1 MRIKWS
7 FDYEKLQQNIIKLE
21 KPNKYIQFICYLSIV
36 EIGVGRHMYV
46 IDFDFC
52 LFSVDYLCDIYKKK
66 IVLVIFMLNIFI
78 NKKILFQK
86 S

>member
-46 IDFDFC
+46 IDLTFA
-52 LFSVDYLCDIYKKK
+52 Y
-66 IVLVIFMLNIFI
+66 
-78 NKKILFQK
+78 FQ
-86 S
+86 

>member
-52 LFSVDYLCDIYKKK
+52 LFSVDYLCDIYQKK

-78 NKKILFQK
+78 KKILFQK

>member
-1 MRIKWS
+1 
-7 FDYEKLQQNIIKLE
+7 
-21 KPNKYIQFICYLSIV
+21 
-36 EIGVGRHMYV
+36 MYV

-52 LFSVDYLCDIYKKK
+52 LFSVDYLCDIYQKK

-78 NKKILFQK
+78 NKKNLFQK